1 MPGKL
6 FAVPRIMS
14 MARMD
19 RAAIFA
25 ASTLCLL
32 TSPAEAQDMEIM
44 GKVEAT
50 VDGSDVSLWI
60 PYIIDEDEPYAFLS
74 GSGLMAMLS
83 VDAFSGLPGEA
94 LDYPR
99 LSLGIMRPGPQAKA
113 IELDLYRVG
122 ESDRM
127 YLAEHSAGNY
137 EIGPVSVDGQT
148 ISFEFEATAVPTD
161 RTTFEPITDADP
173 IRIDGQVEV
182 TLINDGP

>member
-1 MPGKL
+1 
-6 FAVPRIMS
+6 
-14 MARMD
+14 MACMD

-32 TSPAEAQDMEIM
+32 TSPVEAQNMEIM

-60 PYIIDEDEPYAFLS
+60 PHIIDEDEPYAFLS

-83 VDAFSGLPGEA
+83 VNAFSGLPGEA

-99 LSLGIMRPGPQAKA
+99 LSLGIMRPGPQAQA
-113 IELDLYRVG
+113 IELDLYRAG

-161 RTTFEPITDADP
+161 MTTFESIMDADP